1 MGSIGRRTSINNIK
15 KEPSLL
21 GNVDDIVK
29 ILEEKKLIDGCIVD
43 IQKLIEANG
52 IEIKYDDTLT
62 SNQSGYLRK
71 YNEKWVIGVND
82 KHNRKRQRFTL
93 AHEFAHY
100 VLHRDDN
107 DIFEDE
113 IFFRDNNLTS
123 IEFAANEYASKILMP
138 ESLVRENII
147 AGETDIEDLA
157 EKFNVSVLA
166 MKNRVLSLG
175 YKLAI

>member
-1 MGSIGRRTSINNIK
+1 MGSIGRRSSINNIK
-15 KEPSLL
+15 EEPSLL
-21 GNVDDIVK
+21 GNVNDIVK
-29 ILEEKKLIDGCIVD
+29 LLEEQKLIDGCVVN
-43 IQKLIEANG
+43 IQKLIEREG
-52 IEIKYDDTLT
+52 VEIKYDDTLT
-62 SNQSGYLRK
+62 SNQSGYLK
-71 YNEKWVIGVND
+71 KDNNNWVIGVNN

-123 IEFAANEYASKILMP
+123 IEYAANEYAANILMP
-138 ESLVRENII
+138 ENLVRENIV

-157 EKFNVSVLA
+157 DKFGVSVLA
-166 MKNRVLSLG
+166 MKNRILSLG

>member
-1 MGSIGRRTSINNIK
+1 MGSIGRRPSINNK
-15 KEPSLL
+15 KEEPSLL

-29 ILEEKKLIDGCIVD
+29 LLEKENLIDRCVVD
-43 IQKLIEANG
+43 IQKLIEREG
-52 IEIKYDDTLT
+52 VEIRYDDALT
-62 SNQSGYLRK
+62 PNQSGYLK
-71 YNEKWVIGVND
+71 KDKNNWIIGVNK

-123 IEFAANEYASKILMP
+123 IEFAANEFAAKILMP
-138 ESLVRENII
+138 ENLVRENIV

-157 EKFNVSVLA
+157 DKFGVSVLA

>member
-1 MGSIGRRTSINNIK
+1 MGSIGRRPSINNIK
-15 KEPSLL
+15 EEPSLL
-21 GNVDDIVK
+21 GNVNDIVK
-29 ILEEKKLIDGCIVD
+29 LLEEEKLINGCVVD
-43 IQKLIEANG
+43 IQKLIEREG
-52 IEIKYDDTLT
+52 VKIKYDDTLT
-62 SNQSGYLRK
+62 SNQSGYLK
-71 YNEKWVIGVND
+71 KDNNSWIIGVNN

-123 IEFAANEYASKILMP
+123 IEYAANEYAAKILMP
-138 ESLVRENII
+138 ENLVRGNII

-157 EKFNVSVLA
+157 DKFGVSVLA
-166 MKNRVLSLG
+166 MKNRILSLG